1 MKAIYLILASL
12 ILIGCADQSTPK
24 VTDTAGY
31 DAALAQELG
40 ADDYG
45 MRQYVMVIL
54 KTGPNDKIITDKQ
67 ERAEI
72 FKGHFANMA
81 KLAEAKQLVLAG
93 PFSDPEGTRRG
104 LYIFNVKTAEEA
116 QQLVMTDPAVK
127 AGIFT
132 AEFTPYYGSAALM
145 QVNNIHTRIAKTSP

>member
-1 MKAIYLILASL
+1 MKTLCLALTSLLLISCTNQHPPKLAD
-12 ILIGCADQSTPK
+12 IT
-24 VTDTAGY
+24 GY

-54 KTGPNDKIITDKQ
+54 KTGPNDSIITDKD
-67 ERAEI
+67 ERAKI
-72 FKGHFANMA
+72 FKGHFSNM
-81 KLAEAKQLVLAG
+81 KTQAEAKKLALAG
-93 PFSDPEGTRRG
+93 PFSDPDGIRRG
-104 LYIFNVKTAEEA
+104 LYIFNVKTTQEA
-116 QQLVMTDPAVK
+116 RELVLTDPAVK

-145 QVNNIHTRIAKTSP
+145 QVNEIHSRIAKESP